1 MKQIESDQMP
11 YEVATEMLCDPKA
24 RLTTLMR
31 KTCQAAR
38 QTYWAA
44 EECPTPMAYKLQERV
59 RRVPWDRLHRLVKRV
74 GVKRAQVQRA
84 HYRAK
89 DAASNPVLDRQIA
102 GMDVQAEHLDLVRAV
117 IDDEIQRRTDLTT
130 GYTGLASL
138 VSVPAIPCLC
148 SWVFD
153 DHEGHGHW
161 MRVTRPP
168 VGINPSNAVLR

>member
-1 MKQIESDQMP
+1 MKQIELDQMP
-11 YEVATEMLCDPKA
+11 YEAATEMLCDPKA
-24 RLTTLMR
+24 RMTNLMR

-44 EECPTPMAYKLQERV
+44 DECPTPMAYKLQERV

-102 GMDVQAEHLDLVRAV
+102 GRPDRLLLHPRPAHHVDHAGQR
-117 IDDEIQRRTDLTT
+117 IDEPIAQQREPHPQMER
-130 GYTGLASL
+130 
-138 VSVPAIPCLC
+138 
-148 SWVFD
+148 
-153 DHEGHGHW
+153 
-161 MRVTRPP
+161 
-168 VGINPSNAVLR
+168 